1 MYANTTENFKIMI
14 VISPSELRGNLKKY
28 LDLSDKEPIIIRR
41 GKTETF
47 ELLKRERIS
56 DDTFF
61 NNPKNIEVIE
71 KGIADIRVGKFK
83 KLDPNKT
90 IWESIL

>member
-1 MYANTTENFKIMI
+1 MI

-28 LDLSDKEPIIIRR
+28 LDLAEKERIVIQR

-47 ELLKRERIS
+47 ELRKRDRVSE
-56 DDTFF
+56 DPFF
-61 NNPKNIEVIE
+61 DNPKNIEAIE
-71 KGIADIRVGKFK
+71 QGIADIRAGKYK
-83 KLDPNKT
+83 TLDTNKT